1 MNLDYNDEQTMLRD
15 QIQKFC
21 ESEYDFYKRE
31 KIVKSTDDFDPNVWN
46 LFAEQG
52 WLSMPFSE
60 QSGGLGFGPIELSI
74 LFEEFGKALVIE
86 PYLSTVV
93 LSGTLLDKSTYSE
106 KNQLIEKICSG
117 EIHISLAYAEAENGY
132 DYLSLNTNLDSKM
145 ILNGTKTLVLN
156 GANDTSYTFVNT
168 SSDTTGYTLKYRHRQ
183 TFRFDLEMK
192 YKKKFSL
199 GFSYV
204 EVSLLERLFLQYLKV
219 R

>member
-1 MNLDYNDEQTMLRD
+1 MNLDYNDEQNMLRE

-31 KIVKSTDDFDPNVWN
+31 EIVKSSNDFDENVWN

-93 LSGTLLDKSTYSE
+93 LSGTLLDLS
-106 KNQLIEKICSG
+106 L
-117 EIHISLAYAEAENGY
+117 IHI
-132 DYLSLNTNLDSKM
+132 
-145 ILNGTKTLVLN
+145 
-156 GANDTSYTFVNT
+156 
-168 SSDTTGYTLKYRHRQ
+168 
-183 TFRFDLEMK
+183 
-192 YKKKFSL
+192 
-199 GFSYV
+199 
-204 EVSLLERLFLQYLKV
+204 
-219 R
+219 